1 MNLKF
6 PTISDAEVARR
17 VDNLCRHRDAA
28 ADAALVILSA
38 SHNPMLDA
46 MGTEAEVTAR
56 AVVDALTAAEVA
68 EKVYTAKIAADA
80 VVDLYSAATEPPT
93 PPAVRLI
100 AHRIPWPAQKAR
112 PSRAGLSLKW
122 RCLTEEGVLLV
133 ESTDHPLADSAAVL
147 SILHGLPDCTPVTLR
162 HADRGYDSFG
172 PMKLAAAAAHGIKRL
187 EDRTRLREMRR
198 EAV

>member
-17 VDNLCRHRDAA
+17 VDNLRRHRDAA

-93 PPAVRLI
+93 PPAVRII
-100 AHRIPWPAQKAR
+100 AHPLPDTGKGRGRGDAR
-112 PSRAGLSLKW
+112 YRVTLENGD
-122 RCLTEEGVLLV
+122 TLV
-133 ESTDHPLADSAAVL
+133 DSTTHPLADGSAVL
-147 SILHGLPDCTPVTLR
+147 WLLHGLDDFTPVSLR
-162 HADRGYDSFG
+162 YVGMVYDRHG
-172 PMKLAAAAAHGIKRL
+172 PIKLEAAAAHGVKRL
-187 EDRTRLREMRR
+187 RNRTRLREMR
-198 EAV
+198 EAA

>member
-17 VDNLCRHRDAA
+17 VDNLRRHRDAA

-93 PPAVRLI
+93 PPLVRMVAYPLPDTGKG
-100 AHRIPWPAQKAR
+100 RGRGDAR
-112 PSRAGLSLKW
+112 YRVTLENGE
-122 RCLTEEGVLLV
+122 TLV
-133 ESTDHPLADSAAVL
+133 DSTTHPLADGAAVL
-147 SILHGLPDCTPVTLR
+147 WLVHGLHDFAPISLR
-162 HADRGYDSFG
+162 YAGMVYDRHG
-172 PMKLAAAAAHGIKRL
+172 PMRLEAAAAHGVKRL
-187 EDRTRLREMRR
+187 RDRTRLREMK
-198 EAV
+198 EAA